1 MPRVRGG
8 EDGNVST
15 ESITG
20 AELRAA
26 IDRLG
31 WYMQHEPGIPSSAH
45 PADRIIR
52 DVERHREP
60 EYEPGEI
67 YQSRTGFRYLRLPD
81 ESGTALPWLL
91 LSKGGT
97 VIERVEDV
105 PDRPL
110 CKLVPEEAPPA
121 SAAGDGPQEVVQ
133 PGEMYEDRIG
143 QRFYRTVAISPEWLM
158 LPEGTPVSEDCPAY
172 PLRRLMTEGSPLA
185 DSERDLIRRD
195 LGRLL
200 DLLGLGAHARP
211 ASSHEVFV
219 MCLEEVAK
227 LAGDRKETCPGGC

>member
-1 MPRVRGG
+1 MRGG

-31 WYMQHEPGIPSSAH
+31 WNVQHEPGIPSSTH

-60 EYEPGEI
+60 EYEPGGV
-67 YQSRTGFRYLRLPD
+67 YQDADGDVFKYCNELAGDT
-81 ESGTALPWLL
+81 PWLGFTGEL
-91 LSKGGT
+91 YAHGHVSQPLHKM
-97 VIERVEDV
+97 V
-105 PDRPL
+105 P
-110 CKLVPEEAPPA
+110 
-121 SAAGDGPQEVVQ
+121 
-133 PGEMYEDRIG
+133 
-143 QRFYRTVAISPEWLM
+143 
-158 LPEGTPVSEDCPAY
+158 
-172 PLRRLMTEGSPLA
+172 EGSPLA

-195 LGRLL
+195 LGQLL
-200 DLLGLGAHARP
+200 DLLGLGDHARP

-227 LAGDRKETCPGGC
+227 LAGDREGTCPGGC